1 MHLLAKIATSRLPMA
16 LNSDEDIDKVRI
28 LRSAGLVIALV
39 PPPIDTTAWSG
50 PDRSA
55 QVIALTQKGRE
66 ELQDPGEGGTAST
79 PTKPSGM
86 GHFVRNAAKRA
97 VQGLNRE

>member
-39 PPPIDTTAWSG
+39 PAPIDTTAWSG

-55 QVIALTQKGRE
+55 QVIALTQKGRQ
-66 ELQDPGEGGTAST
+66 ELQEPREGAEST
-79 PTKPSGM
+79 PRRSSGFAQFM
-86 GHFVRNAAKRA
+86 RSAASRA
-97 VQGLNRE
+97 VQSLHKE